1 MIPTSQLVQ
10 IKNVIQDCH
19 LNFLIGS
26 GMSAPYLVTL
36 GNVEALLTEIET
48 MNLPSPQREIIR
60 CSVYKQYFDG
70 VIAKNL
76 DVLVGSSDCEDIL
89 NEYKTFLK
97 SLNAILLRR
106 RNSLLGKEVNLFTTN
121 IDIFTEKAIED
132 LGLEFNDGFNGRFK
146 PTFSLSNFHKS
157 RFKHSLHFDNISEL
171 PVFNLLK
178 VHGSISWQ
186 FQDEKTI
193 IFSTRLAEVADALK
207 VTFPKD
213 SLVHVDK
220 DSTATDLLKLANG
233 MTLAPC
239 VAEFTAAYEKLPVVN
254 PTKDKFRHTIF
265 NYTYYEMLRIF
276 SNELEKDNTVLFVM
290 GFSFADEHIREIVL
304 RAANSNP
311 TLMVYVIAHS
321 AASATVIRGRFDHH
335 SVTNS
340 NVDVIEPKSPVGAPP
355 AHFDFA
361 SINRELFGKLFGKD
375 VLLTDEELDATA

>member
-1 MIPTSQLVQ
+1 MVSQSQLGE

-19 LNFLIGS
+19 LNFLVGS
-26 GMSAPYLVTL
+26 GMSAPFLTTL
-36 GNVEALLTEIET
+36 GNIEALLTEIET
-48 MNLPSPQREIIR
+48 SALPSPAREIIR

-70 VIAKNL
+70 VFAKNL
-76 DVLVGSSDCEDIL
+76 GVLSGKDECADVLS
-89 NEYKTFLK
+89 EYKTFLK

-121 IDIFTEKAIED
+121 VDIFLEKAIED
-132 LGLEFNDGFNGRFK
+132 IGLEFNDGFNGRFK
-146 PTFSLSNFHKS
+146 PSFSLSNFHKS

-178 VHGSISWQ
+178 LHGSLSWR
-186 FQDEKTI
+186 FENENTI
-193 IFSTRLAEVADALK
+193 TFATDLAEVADA
-207 VTFPKD
+207 VNVAFP
-213 SLVHVDK
+213 SGALVAIDK
-220 DSTATDLLKLANG
+220 DSTAAKLLVAVTG
-233 MTLAPC
+233 IALAPC
-239 VAEFTAAYEKLPVVN
+239 VTEFTAAYEKFLVVN

-276 SNELEKDNTVLFVM
+276 SNELEKDNTVLFAM

-311 TLMVYVIAHS
+311 TLIVYIIAYS
-321 AASATVIRGRFDHH
+321 ASSATDIRAKFGLN
-335 SVTNS
+335 SVKNS
-340 NVDVIEPKSPVGAPP
+340 NIQILEPPPSVGATT

-375 VLLTDEELDATA
+375 VPLATDEPDATT